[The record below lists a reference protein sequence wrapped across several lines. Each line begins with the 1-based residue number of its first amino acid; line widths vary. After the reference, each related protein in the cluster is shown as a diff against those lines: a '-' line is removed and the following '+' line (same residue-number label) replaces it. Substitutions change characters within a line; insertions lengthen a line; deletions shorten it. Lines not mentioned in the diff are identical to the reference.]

1 MALLAR
7 YAVMLKQSGCARHDA
22 QSKCHARC
30 APWVLLPHDNGP
42 PARERHAFTTQQSYT
57 YVTWSVDEEL
67 SHFMRSAVRRGVK
80 VILS

>member
-7 YAVMLKQSGCARHDA
+7 YAVMFKQSGCARYDA

-42 PARERHAFTTQQSYT
+42 RIGFGDILYHNYN
-57 YVTWSVDEEL
+57 YNEEPPNPIL
-67 SHFMRSAVRRGVK
+67 T
-80 VILS
+80 ILSSTVPLVPLP

>member
-1 MALLAR
+1 MALLAC

-42 PARERHAFTTQQSYT
+42 FVRFQVSLEVGRSGILKLQGCECARLQ
-57 YVTWSVDEEL
+57 
-67 SHFMRSAVRRGVK
+67 GVK
-80 VILS
+80 VEGLFF